1 LRRKSKNTIDQE
13 PTNRVETPPIKH
25 REIRMWTIILI
36 VFIAILVAMTIHA
49 VIAEIRDLG
58 DQ

>member
-1 LRRKSKNTIDQE
+1 
-13 PTNRVETPPIKH
+13 
-25 REIRMWTIILI
+25 MWTIILI

-49 VIAEIRDLG
+49 VIEEIRDLG

>member
-13 PTNRVETPPIKH
+13 PTNRVETPSIKH